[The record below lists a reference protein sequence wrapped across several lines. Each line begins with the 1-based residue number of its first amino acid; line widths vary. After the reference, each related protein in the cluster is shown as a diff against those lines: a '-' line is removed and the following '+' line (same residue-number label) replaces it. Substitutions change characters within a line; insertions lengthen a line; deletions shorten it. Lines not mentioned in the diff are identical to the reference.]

1 MYYGKYNES
10 QTYLVEIYM
19 VEIKPLYIVY
29 RHVFA
34 LVEQTFFINV
44 VYTSLISRYIG
55 IDFDTNIIAHTMI

>member
-1 MYYGKYNES
+1 MENTES

-34 LVEQTFFINV
+34 LVEQAFFINV